1 MNLESARHYLGS
13 RQDRCAGTAAELP
26 TGQPLRL
33 TASLVPSRRK
43 PDSHGRVPINK
54 NSKIVVV
61 GLGYVG
67 LPLAVALARSY
78 SVVGFDIDSDRVKE
92 LGNGE
97 DRTREVDP
105 ERLKESSLVCS
116 ADKADI
122 TGADVYIVTV
132 PTPVGANNEP
142 DLGAVRGASKMIGE
156 LMSAGAIVVYESTV
170 YPGVTEDVCG
180 PILEQASSL
189 KCGEEFFIGYSP
201 ERINPGDREHTVDK
215 ITKVVAGQT
224 PEVEETLCEM
234 YGAVTSGGVFL
245 AASIRTA
252 EAAKVIENAQRDIN
266 IAFVNEVSTIFHKM
280 GISIHDVL
288 EVAGTKWNFL
298 NFRPGLV
305 GGHCIG
311 VDPFYLAHAAVAV
324 GHHPE
329 IVLAGRRIN
338 DAMGPHVAECISSEL
353 AQQGRGAG
361 ARVLMLGLT
370 FKENVPDL
378 RNSRVIDII
387 TGLRARG
394 FVVDVHDALADAKQ
408 AKHEYDV
415 DLLPSLDG
423 ATGYHCVVGA
433 VAHDAYAGYGPAD
446 ISALI
451 VGDGVVADVKGM
463 WRGVELPSSYR
474 RWQL

>member
-1 MNLESARHYLGS
+1 M
-13 RQDRCAGTAAELP
+13 D
-26 TGQPLRL
+26 
-33 TASLVPSRRK
+33 
-43 PDSHGRVPINK
+43 K

-78 SVVGFDIDSDRVKE
+78 SVIGFDIDSERVAE
-92 LGNGE
+92 LKAGE
-97 DRTREVDP
+97 DRTREVEA
-105 ERLKESSLVCS
+105 ERLRESTLVYS
-116 ADKADI
+116 ADTADI
-122 TGADVYIVTV
+122 KAADVYIVTV
-132 PTPVGANNEP
+132 PTPVAANNQP
-142 DLGAVRGASKMIGE
+142 DLGAVRGASKMVGE
-156 LMSAGAIVVYESTV
+156 VMTKGAIVVYESTV

-180 PILEQASSL
+180 PILEQASGL
-189 KCGEEFFIGYSP
+189 VCGADFFLGYSP
-201 ERINPGDREHTVDK
+201 ERINPGDREHTVDR

-224 PEVEETLCEM
+224 PDVADALCEM
-234 YGAVTSGGVFL
+234 YSAVTSGGVFR
-245 AASIRTA
+245 AADIKTA

-266 IAFVNEVSTIFHKM
+266 IAFVNEVATIFHKM

-288 EVAGTKWNFL
+288 EAAGTKWNFL

-338 DAMGPHVAECISSEL
+338 DAMGPYVAECIASEL

-361 ARVLMLGLT
+361 ARILVLGLT

-387 TGLRARG
+387 SALRLRG
-394 FVVDVHDALADAKQ
+394 FEVDVHDSFADAGE
-408 AKHEYDV
+408 AKHEYNV
-415 DLLPSLDG
+415 DLLPTLDD
-423 ATGYHCVVGA
+423 ASGYHCVVGA
-433 VAHDAYAGYGPAD
+433 VAHENYAAYQPSDFAK
-446 ISALI
+446 LI
-451 VGDGVVADVKGM
+451 VDDGVVADVKGM
-463 WRGVELPSSYR
+463 WRSVDLPAGYR

>member
-1 MNLESARHYLGS
+1 MEKH
-13 RQDRCAGTAAELP
+13 
-26 TGQPLRL
+26 
-33 TASLVPSRRK
+33 
-43 PDSHGRVPINK
+43 
-54 NSKIVVV
+54 SKIVVV

-67 LPLAVALARSY
+67 LPLAVALARTY
-78 SVVGFDIDSDRVKE
+78 DVIGFDIDSGRVSE
-92 LGNGE
+92 LKSGE
-97 DRTREVDP
+97 DRTREVEPD
-105 ERLKESSLVCS
+105 RLRASTLVYS
-116 ADKADI
+116 ADTADI
-122 TGADVYIVTV
+122 QGADIYIVTV
-132 PTPVGANNEP
+132 PTPVGVNNQP
-142 DLGAVRGASKMIGE
+142 DLGAVRGASKMVGE
-156 LMSAGAIVVYESTV
+156 VMAKGAIVVYESTV

-180 PILEQASSL
+180 PILETASGL
-189 KCGEEFFIGYSP
+189 KCGEDFFLGYSP

-224 PEVEETLCEM
+224 PAVSETLCEM
-234 YGAVTSGGVFL
+234 YGAVTTGGVF
-245 AASIRTA
+245 AAADIKTA

-266 IAFVNEVSTIFHKM
+266 IAFVNEVATIFHKM

-288 EVAGTKWNFL
+288 EAAGTKWNFL

-338 DAMGPHVAECISSEL
+338 DAMGPYVADCIASAL

-361 ARVLMLGLT
+361 ARVLILGLT

-387 TGLRARG
+387 NALTGRG
-394 FVVDVHDALADAKQ
+394 FDVDVHDACADTDE
-408 AKHEYDV
+408 AKHEYNV
-415 DLLPSLDG
+415 DLLPSLDD
-423 ATGYHCVVGA
+423 AAGYHCVVGA
-433 VAHDAYAGYGPAD
+433 VSHEAYAGYGPSDFAK
-446 ISALI
+446 LL
-451 VGDGVVADVKGM
+451 VEDGVVADVKGM
-463 WRGVELPSSYR
+463 WRGLELPDSYR

>member
-1 MNLESARHYLGS
+1 MDN
-13 RQDRCAGTAAELP
+13 
-26 TGQPLRL
+26 
-33 TASLVPSRRK
+33 
-43 PDSHGRVPINK
+43 
-54 NSKIVVV
+54 NSEIVVI

-78 SVVGFDIDSDRVKE
+78 SVIGFDIDAERVRE
-92 LGNGE
+92 LEGGE
-97 DRTREVDP
+97 DRTREVEP
-105 ERLKESSLVCS
+105 ERLKESTLVYS
-116 ADKADI
+116 ADTGDI
-122 TGADVYIVTV
+122 KDADVYIVTV
-132 PTPVGANNEP
+132 PTPVAANKRP
-142 DLGAVRGASKMIGE
+142 DLGAVRGASKMVGE
-156 LMSAGAIVVYESTV
+156 VMSKGAVVVFESTV

-180 PILEQASSL
+180 PILEQASGL
-189 KCGEEFFIGYSP
+189 QCGKEFFLGYSP
-201 ERINPGDREHTVDK
+201 ERINPGDQEHTVDR

-224 PEVEETLCEM
+224 PDVADNLCEM
-234 YGAVTSGGVFL
+234 YGAITTGGVFR
-245 AASIRTA
+245 AADIKTA

-266 IAFVNEVSTIFHKM
+266 IAFVNEVATIFHKM

-288 EVAGTKWNFL
+288 EAAGTKWNFL

-338 DAMGPHVAECISSEL
+338 DAMGPYVAECIASEL

-361 ARVLMLGLT
+361 ARVLVLGLT

-387 TGLRARG
+387 NALQGRG
-394 FVVDVHDALADAKQ
+394 FEVDVHDAFADGEEAR
-408 AKHEYDV
+408 HEYNV
-415 DLLPSLDG
+415 NLLASLDD
-423 ATGYHCVVGA
+423 ASGYHCVVGA
-433 VAHDAYAGYGPAD
+433 VAHDVYANYSAD
-446 ISALI
+446 DFARIL
-451 VGDGVVADVKGM
+451 DDNGVVADVKGM
-463 WRGVELPSSYR
+463 WRRHDLPANYR